1 MNEINKIQVNTTGNY
16 PIIEGA
22 GLIGEIANKRISDY
36 WVHANYPNFPSVNQI
51 LLDILVEDYNERHA
65 PGPDSE
71 GDSRAKEQP
80 SVSKPTPATEEGE
93 STT

>member
-1 MNEINKIQVNTTGNY
+1 MMRSILIITGWFMAVGLTGYIWGTTTTLASNFVKVKRVCDLCFRNIKEWNEIYHRN
-16 PIIEGA
+16 
-22 GLIGEIANKRISDY
+22 
-36 WVHANYPNFPSVNQI
+36 
-51 LLDILVEDYNERHA
+51 A

-80 SVSKPTPATEEGE
+80 SVSKPTPTTEEGE